1 MPIERDAE
9 RRLRR
14 LRGMIDR
21 LDGAM
26 LWLFAARR
34 GLVLQTMRAKQ
45 AAGLPLRD
53 PRREARVTQRARRL
67 AARLSLP
74 DASAA
79 ALSALLIDDACRLQG
94 LAAPGAHRGP
104 TPTALPSDVPPTAVP
119 RSLPM
124 NPTKLPISLPAAPA
138 PALGGVAHADLRQRL
153 LRLLPPPRRLA
164 PLARQLPRGL
174 QCRLLDTVLRHA
186 MRDALQ
192 RGALEPLNGRRVGI
206 AVDDLG
212 LGWVLTPSPDAIAID
227 ADLARAEATVHG
239 SVTDLLLLAS
249 RLEDADTL
257 FFHRRLKLTGDI
269 ELGLT
274 ARNLL
279 DQLPWESVPLAAR
292 IVLNRVARF
301 AREAREC
308 SRAG

>member
-1 MPIERDAE
+1 MSTEREAL

-14 LRGMIDR
+14 LRGLIDQ

-45 AAGLPLRD
+45 RAGLALRD
-53 PRREARVTQRARRL
+53 PRREARVAQRAQRL
-67 AARLSLP
+67 AHRLSLP
-74 DASAA
+74 EASAA

-94 LAAPGAHRGP
+94 LLGRGDARGLTPAA
-104 TPTALPSDVPPTAVP
+104 LSSDAPPADVS

-124 NPTKLPISLPAAPA
+124 NPTKLPISLPAAPETA
-138 PALGGVAHADLRQRL
+138 DAGHPDLRRRL

-164 PLARQLPRGL
+164 PLTRQIPGGL

-186 MRDALQ
+186 MGDALR

-212 LGWVLTPSPDAIAID
+212 LGWVLTPSPTAIAIG
-227 ADLARAEATVHG
+227 ANLAEAEATVHG